1 MDQSLFIIAL
11 SAFLI
16 QNIVLT
22 QFLGLCSFFGVSNKE
37 TTALG
42 MGVSVLFVI
51 TISTVTTWLIY
62 TFVLVPYEITYLT
75 TISFIL
81 IISALVQMVEIF
93 IKKVSPIL
101 YKSMGIY
108 LPLITTNCAVL
119 GTALIVTTNGFN
131 FEQMLVYCI
140 ATSFGYTFI
149 IYIFSFIREAISKSP
164 IPRTMRGMPTALFLA
179 GVMSMIMVGFA

>member
-37 TTALG
+37 STALG
-42 MGVSVLFVI
+42 MGISVLFVI

-81 IISALVQMVEIF
+81 IL
-93 IKKVSPIL
+93 
-101 YKSMGIY
+101 
-108 LPLITTNCAVL
+108 
-119 GTALIVTTNGFN
+119 
-131 FEQMLVYCI
+131 
-140 ATSFGYTFI
+140 
-149 IYIFSFIREAISKSP
+149 
-164 IPRTMRGMPTALFLA
+164 
-179 GVMSMIMVGFA
+179 